1 MQGYINKCGIY
12 IFDGYKKGGEYK
24 MDGVI
29 VALDIGSSKVCV
41 AAGRLDKN
49 RKVQILG
56 ITSFETFGVKSGVI
70 TDIDNV
76 SDAIGNAVYKLEQLV
91 DEKIN
96 DVVISIPQNICD
108 LVENKGIV
116 AVSSEDKE
124 ITENEIEKVL
134 KAAKMINVPAGYEI
148 VDVIPDQYIVDGYDN
163 IKEPLGM
170 SGSKLEVDAKILLCQ
185 TTVLNNI
192 FKAVNKASLKVIDII
207 FEPLAISNATLY
219 KDEKSMGC
227 MIVDVGYD
235 VTKIIVIKEDKIKYL
250 NNINIAGVNISNDLS
265 YCFKISTS
273 EAEKVKLKYSN
284 AYLGIL
290 QNNSNVR
297 VTNKNGQEI
306 EVSFKDLI
314 DIMSARVEEIL
325 YMVRDKVA
333 SEGLM
338 DDISSIVVV
347 GGGISQ
353 FNYIETLGRNVFNKI
368 VRIGTTEFVGA
379 NNPEFS
385 TAVGTIKTYC
395 KVNSNNYIVNNE
407 EGNTFFKARSKS
419 EEAATENKMGLVRKV
434 KEIFKDFF

>member
-1 MQGYINKCGIY
+1 
-12 IFDGYKKGGEYK
+12 

-41 AAGRLDKN
+41 AAGKLDKN
-49 RKVQILG
+49 KKVQILG
-56 ITSFETFGVKSGVI
+56 TTSFETFGVKSGVI

-76 SDAIGNAVYKLEQLV
+76 SDAISNAVYKLEQLI

-124 ITENEIEKVL
+124 ITQNEIEKVI
-134 KAAKMINVPAGYEI
+134 KAAKMINVPSGYEI
-148 VDVIPDQYIVDGYDN
+148 VDVIPDQFIVDGYNN

-185 TTVLNNI
+185 TTILNNI

-207 FEPLAISNATLY
+207 FEPVAISNSTLY
-219 KDEKSMGC
+219 KDERVIGC
-227 MIVDVGYD
+227 MVIDVGYD
-235 VTKIIVIKEDKIKYL
+235 VTKIIIIKDDKIKYL

-265 YCFKISTS
+265 YCFKISST
-273 EAEKVKLKYSN
+273 EAEKIKLKYSN
-284 AYLGIL
+284 AYLGA
-290 QNNSNVR
+290 QNYIR
-297 VTNKNGQEI
+297 VVNKNGQEI
-306 EVSFKDLI
+306 EVPFKDLI

-325 YMVRDKVA
+325 YLVRDKVA
-333 SEGLM
+333 AEGFL
-338 DDISSIVVV
+338 DDISSIVIV

-353 FNYIETLGRNVFNKI
+353 FNYIETLGRNIFNKI
-368 VRIGTTEFVGA
+368 IRIGTTEFVGA

-385 TAVGTIKTYC
+385 TVVGTIKTYC
-395 KVNSNNYIVNNE
+395 KVISSNYVTSNE
-407 EGNTFFKARSKS
+407 EGNVYSKS
-419 EEAATENKMGLVRKV
+419 KSRVEETNVENKIGIVKKV

>member
-1 MQGYINKCGIY
+1 
-12 IFDGYKKGGEYK
+12 

-56 ITSFETFGVKSGVI
+56 ITSFETYGVKSGVI

-76 SDAIGNAVYKLEQLV
+76 CDAISNAVYKLEQLV

-96 DVVISIPQNICD
+96 DVIISIPQNICD

-134 KAAKMINVPAGYEI
+134 KAAKMINVPSGYEI
-148 VDVIPDQYIVDGYDN
+148 VDVIPDQFIVDGYNN

-219 KDEKSMGC
+219 KDEKSMGSL
-227 MIVDVGYD
+227 IIDVGYD
-235 VTKIIVIKEDKIKYL
+235 VTKIIVVKEDKIKYL

-265 YCFKISTS
+265 YCFKISSS
-273 EAEKVKLKYSN
+273 EAEKIKLKYSN

-290 QNNSNVR
+290 QNSSNVK
-297 VTNKNGQEI
+297 VVNKNGQDVEI
-306 EVSFKDLI
+306 PFKDLI

-325 YMVRDKVA
+325 YIIRDKIA
-333 SEGLM
+333 SEGLL
-338 DDISSIVVV
+338 DDISSVVIV

-353 FNYIETLGRNVFNKI
+353 FNYTETLGRNIFNKI

-395 KVNSNNYIVNNE
+395 RVHNSNYIINSE
-407 EGNTFFKARSKS
+407 EGNNYLKSRSKT
-419 EEAATENKMGLVRKV
+419 EEAISESKIGIVRKV